1 MQINFSFFLSLSLF
15 CSLRCKNII
24 FIYVSNHLISI
35 FLSFFSSFNCKRV
48 KVYRVSAL
56 LSLSYDGMTL
66 ILAKVNLGYN
76 DIDLIC
82 VPLIF
87 P

>member
-1 MQINFSFFLSLSLF
+1 MLKHNFYLYFKSF
-15 CSLRCKNII
+15 
-24 FIYVSNHLISI
+24 ISI
-35 FLSFFSSFNCKRV
+35 FLSFFFSSFNCKRV

-66 ILAKVNLGYN
+66 ILAKVNRGYN

-82 VPLIF
+82 VPLWFSLAIRG
-87 P
+87 